1 VKRAPK
7 QRRPVMLIRH
17 AKAGERSAWSGDD
30 VLRPLTA
37 QGRRQSA
44 DLVGSLDGFEIDE
57 IRSSPYRRCRET
69 IAPLAAA
76 FDIDVVVDNALAEGP
91 ADAAR
96 AYVRACFA
104 TAGTAAVVLCSHGD
118 VIPAIL
124 DMLMIEDDLD
134 IGPGVRS
141 QKGSTWF
148 LEADSRTGRA
158 ARALYLPPPTR
169 LSGR

>member
-1 VKRAPK
+1 
-7 QRRPVMLIRH
+7 MILIRH
-17 AKAGERSAWSGDD
+17 AKAGERSAWSGED

-44 DLVGSLDGFEIDE
+44 DLVGLLDGFEIDE

-76 FDIDVVVDNALAEGP
+76 LGIDVVVDDALAEGP
-91 ADAAR
+91 GDAACDF
-96 AYVRACFA
+96 VRTCFA
-104 TAGTAAVVLCSHGD
+104 TAGAAAIVLCSHGD

-124 DMLMIEDDLD
+124 SMLMIEDDLD
-134 IGPGVRS
+134 LGPGVRS

-148 LEADSRTGRA
+148 LDADSRTGRA